1 MRKKQWI
8 QVIVVD
14 SILLALALIVS
25 NIDKTDLIISVGL
38 KAANFLLSAGKIIAW
53 ILLAV
58 FNGVSLVRLWKTRPP
73 KAIPTAQDEPK
84 KPWQIRISDPKEIR
98 QELLS
103 MQEKRPPLEELLGCA
118 LEQMDSLYR
127 NRARLDDV
135 LRRDILVYGE
145 HAIKAIQ
152 DAEKV
157 LCNNFVK
164 IMNYADLCDP
174 MEKSIAHMSRQERHK
189 EKMTVLLSQ
198 NAEVLDK
205 CGELIS
211 KTVQYG
217 DGKAEFP
224 DAEALGI
231 ITSLDALGYL
241 LAKTGRDYE

>member
-8 QVIVVD
+8 QIIVVD
-14 SILLALALIVS
+14 SVLLALALIVS
-25 NIDKTDLIISVGL
+25 NINKTDLIISVGL
-38 KAANFLLSAGKIIAW
+38 KAANFLLSAGEIIVW
-53 ILLAV
+53 LLLAA
-58 FNGVSLVRLWKTRPP
+58 FNAVSLVRLWKARPP
-73 KAIPTAQDEPK
+73 KAIPTVQNEP
-84 KPWQIRISDPKEIR
+84 KPWQMRISDPKEIR

-103 MQEKRPPLEELLGCA
+103 MQEKRPPLEGLLGCA
-118 LEQMDSLYR
+118 LEQMDSFYR
-127 NRARLDDV
+127 KRARLDDV

-145 HAIKAIQ
+145 HAIKAVQ
-152 DAEKV
+152 DAETV

-164 IMNYADLCDP
+164 ILNYADLCDP
-174 MEKSIAHMSRQERHK
+174 MEKSITHMSRQERHK
-189 EKMTVLLSQ
+189 KKMTELLSQ

-224 DAEALGI
+224 DAEALGV